1 MSSSTK
7 KVFLKTYLN
16 EISFMFCLCYCWYMA
31 PHWSNQEFRQM
42 LAMKWNQ
49 IIQKVKE
56 ILSNTYY
63 KNHLNKYLSVL
74 RYFVTL
80 SLMVYLRKGYNWRMD
95 MRYISYFY
103 IFFWKWN
110 LSSLSFY
117 GSNSPLQLSNLKI
130 PRYKEDV
137 NNIRVRI

>member
-31 PHWSNQEFRQM
+31 PNWSNQEFRQM

-63 KNHLNKYLSVL
+63 EIP
-74 RYFVTL
+74 L
-80 SLMVYLRKGYNWRMD
+80 SLIVYLTKGYTRRMD

>member
-31 PHWSNQEFRQM
+31 PNWSNQEFRQM

-63 KNHLNKYLSVL
+63 EVCALLL
-74 RYFVTL
+74 FFVPL
-80 SLMVYLRKGYNWRMD
+80 SLIVYLRKGFTRRMD

>member
-16 EISFMFCLCYCWYMA
+16 EISFMFCLCCCWYMA
-31 PHWSNQEFRQM
+31 PNWSNQEFQQM

-56 ILSNTYY
+56 ILSITYY
-63 KNHLNKYLSVL
+63 EIP
-74 RYFVTL
+74 L
-80 SLMVYLRKGYNWRMD
+80 SLIVYLRKGFTRRMD
-95 MRYISYFY
+95 MRYISFFY

>member
-63 KNHLNKYLSVL
+63 EILLL
-74 RYFVTL
+74 FFVPL
-80 SLMVYLRKGYNWRMD
+80 SLIVYLRKGFTRRMD

>member
-63 KNHLNKYLSVL
+63 EIP
-74 RYFVTL
+74 L
-80 SLMVYLRKGYNWRMD
+80 SLIVYLTKGYTRRMD

>member
-63 KNHLNKYLSVL
+63 E
-74 RYFVTL
+74 RFFVTL
-80 SLMVYLRKGYNWRMD
+80 SLIVYLTKGYTRRMD

>member
-63 KNHLNKYLSVL
+63 EILCVL
-74 RYFVTL
+74 LLFFVPL
-80 SLMVYLRKGYNWRMD
+80 SLIVYLRKGFTRRMD

>member
-63 KNHLNKYLSVL
+63 EILLPF
-74 RYFVTL
+74 FVPL
-80 SLMVYLRKGYNWRMD
+80 SLIVYLRKGFTRRMD